1 MMETAILHNHDV
13 DAEREPGWAL
23 GIDIGGTSAKIGF
36 VNSAGVSS
44 HVVRVETGS
53 APADQILDAMIA
65 AVRRLMA
72 APDAPGPLRGIGLSV
87 CGFADLDRQVP
98 TFINVR
104 SLNGYPLGGHLATAF
119 GLPTV
124 MEIDSNAATLAE
136 YYYGAGRAAERLL
149 CVTLGT
155 GLGVGMI
162 IKGAVVRLTE
172 NCLGDAGQIVINP
185 SGEVCACGGRG
196 CAEEEVSI
204 RAVERRA
211 QRVARSERVSCLN
224 QDSPAGPAWRP
235 SEVAARAES
244 GDAVAREIWQE
255 VGWWLGRAVAS
266 WAALFGPDRV
276 VITGGLSRAGDLL
289 LDPARRSLRYHGE
302 PYFVD
307 KLHVVP
313 GSFPDEA
320 ALIGCTLP
328 FFRRVPEWRV
338 G

>member
-1 MMETAILHNHDV
+1 MMETATPHGDAHDTC
-13 DAEREPGWAL
+13 REPAWAL
-23 GIDIGGTSAKIGF
+23 GIDVGGTSAKIGF
-36 VNSAGVSS
+36 VNGAGESS
-44 HVVRVETGS
+44 RVVRVETGA

-87 CGFADLDRQVP
+87 CGFADLDRQIP

-104 SLNGYPLGGHLATAF
+104 SLNGYPLGDRLSAAF

-136 YYYGAGRAAERLL
+136 YYHGAGKGAERLL

-155 GLGVGMI
+155 GLGVGMV
-162 IKGAVVRLTE
+162 IKGALLRLTE
-172 NCLGDAGQIVINP
+172 NCLGDAGQIVVNP
-185 SGEVCACGGRG
+185 LGETCACGGRG

-211 QRVARSERVSCLN
+211 RRVARSERVSCLN
-224 QDSPAGPAWRP
+224 QKPPAGATWRP
-235 SEVAARAES
+235 SEVAERAEG
-244 GDAVAREIWQE
+244 GDMVAREIWQE

-266 WAALFGPDRV
+266 WAAIFGPDRV

-289 LDPARRSLRYHGE
+289 LEPARESLKYHGE

-307 KLHVVP
+307 KLQLVP
-313 GSFPDEA
+313 GLFPDEA